1 MGNQLDET
9 TGPVNPEGRDVNVI
23 DRQLKVTIG
32 FGTKIFEL
40 CLWIIGILVA
50 VGLGIV
56 FVGDP
61 ILVALIG
68 IAGLIPGLIFQFMKQ
83 KALEY
88 LRKLEQKIQADAS
101 QIDNFIEQRAQI
113 LQNLARLVERSI
125 ELDKDVMKTVAAYR
139 GGVNPNADSARNEAS
154 MALDGLQARINLAFE
169 AYPELRAQ
177 ENINDA
183 MRQNSNLQKEIT
195 ATRVLYNDTIRM
207 WNQDIFAW
215 PTKIIVAAKQ
225 GFTTRI
231 PFIASAESKSQARGT
246 YF

>member
-1 MGNQLDET
+1 MGNQLDEI
-9 TGPVNPEGRDVNVI
+9 TGPVNPEGRDINVI

-40 CLWIIGILVA
+40 SLWVLGVLVA
-50 VGLGIV
+50 VALGIV

-61 ILVALIG
+61 ILVVLIG
-68 IAGLIPGLIFQFMKQ
+68 LAGLIPGLIFQFMKQ

-88 LRKLEQKIQADAS
+88 LRKLEQKVQADAS

-113 LQNLARLVERSI
+113 LQNLARLLEKSI
-125 ELDKDVMKTVAAYR
+125 DLDKDVMKTVAAYR
-139 GGVNPNADSARNEAS
+139 SGMNPNSDSARNEAS
-154 MALDGLQARINLAFE
+154 MTLDGIQARINLAFE

-195 ATRVLYNDTIRM
+195 ATRVLYNDTVRM

-231 PFIASAESKSQARGT
+231 PFIASAETRAQARGT

>member
-1 MGNQLDET
+1 LGNQLDEI
-9 TGPVNPEGRDVNVI
+9 TGPVNPEGRDINVI

-40 CLWIIGILVA
+40 SLWVLGVLVA
-50 VGLGIV
+50 VALGIV

-61 ILVALIG
+61 ILVVLIG
-68 IAGLIPGLIFQFMKQ
+68 LAGLI
-83 KALEY
+83 LEY
-88 LRKLEQKIQADAS
+88 LRKLEQKVQADAS

-113 LQNLARLVERSI
+113 LQNLARLLEKSI
-125 ELDKDVMKTVAAYR
+125 DLDKDVMKTVAAYR
-139 GGVNPNADSARNEAS
+139 SGMNPNSDSARNEAS
-154 MALDGLQARINLAFE
+154 MTLDGIQARINLAFE

-195 ATRVLYNDTIRM
+195 ATRVLYNDTVRM

-231 PFIASAESKSQARGT
+231 PFIASAETRAQARGT